1 MDLLGLL
8 DGPCPE
14 AALLV
19 EEDATG
25 GAREERE
32 VGVRVESVILDS
44 ALALGTGRKV
54 SERREKRQL
63 GVFFAGDTGAEAG
76 AAIVGVGDSSSTWMR
91 RTWI

>member
-32 VGVRVESVILDS
+32 VGVRLESVISDS

-54 SERREKRQL
+54 SER
-63 GVFFAGDTGAEAG
+63 
-76 AAIVGVGDSSSTWMR
+76 
-91 RTWI
+91 